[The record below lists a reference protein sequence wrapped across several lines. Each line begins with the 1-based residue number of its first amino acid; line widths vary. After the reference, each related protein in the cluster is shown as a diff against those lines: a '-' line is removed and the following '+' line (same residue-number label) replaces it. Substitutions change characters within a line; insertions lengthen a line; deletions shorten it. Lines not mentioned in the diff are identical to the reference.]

1 MTSTWHG
8 IRDHLVRSSSTLE
21 FKRNFQFIRGS
32 SKTLAPYRDP
42 AALLDTL
49 HHSKATSGHKNALL
63 TALVAASQSEG
74 TAADTALTVMLLALW
89 PALDAVRRRSLS
101 RRLGTVEDITSEVL
115 ARATTAI
122 RDLDL
127 QRVTWIAATIQR
139 NIERDMIRTRQRE
152 ALWDREIA
160 EEYRI
165 TRENIP
171 SDAPGVGS
179 QTLLSK
185 DLVELIGA
193 DAALVIRVAID
204 GFTQAEAAAELGIP
218 MEAARKRFQRAM
230 KRLRDAFEK
239 IDQPDVPSGSCRWL
253 SPFRRDRASQPKRK
267 DDTHEI

>member
-21 FKRNFQFIRGS
+21 FQRNFQTIRGS
-32 SKTLAPYRDP
+32 TKALTPFRDP
-42 AALLDTL
+42 AALLDAL
-49 HHSKATSGHKNALL
+49 HQSKAPSGRKNALL

-74 TAADTALTVMLLALW
+74 AAADTALTVMLLALW
-89 PALDAVRRRSLS
+89 PAFDAVRRRSLS

-139 NIERDMIRTRQRE
+139 NIERDMIRARKRE
-152 ALWDREIA
+152 VLWDREVA
-160 EEYRI
+160 EEYRV
-165 TRENIP
+165 TREGSV
-171 SDAPGVGS
+171 SDAPAAAS
-179 QTLLSK
+179 KILLRN

-218 MEAARKRFQRAM
+218 MEAARKRYQRAM
-230 KRLRDAFEK
+230 KRLRYAFEK
-239 IDQPDVPSGSCRWL
+239 ID
-253 SPFRRDRASQPKRK
+253 
-267 DDTHEI
+267 

>member
-1 MTSTWHG
+1 MSSTWHG

-21 FKRNFQFIRGS
+21 FQRNFQFIRGS
-32 SKTLAPYRDP
+32 SKTLAPYGDP
-42 AALLDTL
+42 AALLDFL
-49 HHSKATSGHKNALL
+49 HHGKATSDRKNVLL
-63 TALVAASQSEG
+63 TGLVAVSQG
-74 TAADTALTVMLLALW
+74 NGVAADTALTVILLALW

-101 RRLGTVEDITSEVL
+101 RRLGNVDDITSEVL

-139 NIERDMIRTRQRE
+139 NIERDMIRVRQRE

-160 EEYRI
+160 EEYRTI
-165 TRENIP
+165 RENSL
-171 SDAPGVGS
+171 SDAPTLGS
-179 QTLLSK
+179 RILLRK

-230 KRLRDAFEK
+230 KRLRDAFGK
-239 IDQPDVPSGSCRWL
+239 I
-253 SPFRRDRASQPKRK
+253 
-267 DDTHEI
+267 E